1 VEYIIYHTY
10 VMVLSKVVAADI
22 LFR

>member
-1 VEYIIYHTY
+1 
-10 VMVLSKVVAADI
+10 MVLSKVVAAVT